1 MAWSSPF
8 VTPCLQMHLEN
19 QDLLSVKHA
28 KNRQIMLDKNE
39 KILIDIDDQYDNSKN
54 DLPQPFWE

>member
-8 VTPCLQMHLEN
+8 ITPCLQMRLEN
-19 QDLLSVKHA
+19 RDLLSVKHA

-39 KILIDIDDQYDNSKN
+39 KILIDIDIQYDNSKN